1 MRKYENRGNAKF
13 GGLMKE
19 LGFLFVTQ
27 IQVSEVGLNPII
39 DYANRGR
46 TQHLSPLV
54 GTLPE
59 ILNLVVPPLFR
70 KLLHFA

>member
-1 MRKYENRGNAKF
+1 MGLISLIDNAN
-13 GGLMKE
+13 
-19 LGFLFVTQ
+19 Q
-27 IQVSEVGLNPII
+27 
-39 DYANRGR
+39 GR
-46 TQHLSPLV
+46 TQHLSPSV

>member
-1 MRKYENRGNAKF
+1 MQGYANW
-13 GGLMKE
+13 GGMVKE
-19 LGFLFVTQ
+19 LGCQIVTRKMG
-27 IQVSEVGLNPII
+27 SEAGKTAESDN
-39 DYANRGR
+39 ANRSR
-46 TQHLSPLV
+46 MAHLSPPV